1 MAGSLLGLYLVGAIA
16 FLVAPAL
23 VALGLFAM
31 GMAPSLQY
39 RVVSLAG
46 PGSALA
52 QSLPASAA
60 NAGIAF
66 GSVAGGVAIGGFAAS
81 SAVITGLMHRRD
93 RHRGRLGHRL
103 PEAAGGRGGR
113 AGASGGGRADPQVRI
128 TQPGRTHDRRT
139 P

>member
-46 PGSALA
+46 PG
-52 QSLPASAA
+52 
-60 NAGIAF
+60 AG
-66 GSVAGGVAIGGFAAS
+66 
-81 SAVITGLMHRRD
+81 HD
-93 RHRGRLGHRL
+93 
-103 PEAAGGRGGR
+103 GGRIVFEGTPADLVAARSTLTGEHLALY
-113 AGASGGGRADPQVRI
+113 AG
-128 TQPGRTHDRRT
+128 T
-139 P
+139 